1 MSFLRRAPVIKSDA
15 LRVELGANVSL
26 SASVGISTTGT
37 CNTAIVL
44 YALGTPA
51 GTMDGVATKTTPGGA
66 VSGAFTGR
74 LWKTSSRPTS
84 VYYARAVMNPSP
96 NTSLNPVQSS
106 GTLGNWV
113 QLTANTTW
121 FLQTSGTD
129 EFAAFTL
136 QISNS
141 SAADARILD
150 STYVTFVSSSAGGGG
165 GGGTK

>member
-1 MSFLRRAPVIKSDA
+1 MSFLRRVPGIKTDQ
-15 LRVELGANVSL
+15 LRIELGDNVAL
-26 SASVGISTTGT
+26 GATVGISISGT
-37 CNTAIVL
+37 CNTAVVI
-44 YALGTPA
+44 YADGTAP

-84 VYYARAVMNPSP
+84 TYYARAVMNPFP
-96 NTSLNPVQSS
+96 NTSLDPIQSS
-106 GTLGNWV
+106 GTLGSWV

-121 FLQTSGTD
+121 YLQTSGTD

-136 QISNS
+136 QVSNS

-150 STYVTFVSSSAGGGG
+150 STYVTLSSSSTGGG